1 MDTLSRKG
9 KIFCPVFAV
18 GRSQEVMMAIDEL
31 FKSEKV
37 TPVTVWLDGMISE
50 ATAIHTSHPNYL
62 NKDLR
67 GKMLRGGVENPF
79 NSKWFR
85 QVESRDQRESIL
97 LDHLLM

>member
-1 MDTLSRKG
+1 
-9 KIFCPVFAV
+9 
-18 GRSQEVMMAIDEL
+18 MMAIDEL

-67 GKMLRGGVENPF
+67 GKMLRGEPRIHLTQSGSGKSSPEI
-79 NSKWFR
+79 
-85 QVESRDQRESIL
+85 RESPFF
-97 LDHLLM
+97 